1 MYTIEIE
8 DLSKSS
14 KTIVVE
20 SNTSPVQAVNG
31 LIGFVSVN
39 PLVIGLGNVNNTS
52 DMDKPVSF
60 AVSGAIVS
68 LKQEI
73 SSNLASLEERILS
86 QVQLSSSEDIEFQV
100 GLYSGI
106 DSLNVYYPRNL
117 SQRPKSVTCS
127 IENNIDNLIYNYFI
141 SDVTKI
147 GFNIEFSDYLSSDGY
162 ILHVVASI

>member
-20 SNTSPVQAVNG
+20 SNISPVQAVNG
-31 LIGFVSVN
+31 LVGFVNVN
-39 PLVIGLGNVNNTS
+39 PSVVGLGNVNNTS

-60 AVSGAIVS
+60 PVSGAIVS

-117 SQRPKSVTCS
+117 PQRPKSVTCS
-127 IENNIDNLIYNYFI
+127 IENNVDNLIYNHQI
-141 SDVTKI
+141 SNVTNI

>member
-1 MYTIEIE
+1 MYTVEIQ
-8 DLSKSS
+8 DLSQPNV
-14 KTIVVE
+14 VVE
-20 SNTSPVQAVNG
+20 TSLAPVQSVNGMIGAVN
-31 LIGFVSVN
+31 ITPEKV
-39 PLVIGLGNVNNTS
+39 GLGNVNNTS

-60 AVSGAIVS
+60 PVSGA
-68 LKQEI
+68 L
-73 SSNLASLEERILS
+73 LSLEQRILS
-86 QVQLSSSEDIEFQV
+86 QVQLSSQEDLEFQV

-106 DSLNVYYPRNL
+106 DSLYVNYPVNL
-117 SQRPKSVTCS
+117 PQKPKSVTCT